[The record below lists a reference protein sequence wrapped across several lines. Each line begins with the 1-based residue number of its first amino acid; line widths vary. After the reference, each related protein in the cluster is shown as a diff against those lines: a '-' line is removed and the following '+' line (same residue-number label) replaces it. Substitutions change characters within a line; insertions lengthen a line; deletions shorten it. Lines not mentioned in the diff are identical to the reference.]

1 MVLNNAESVRA
12 FLIVIIV
19 KDYNWLLKSQQ
30 SQINWLLVTLELAAC
45 KRYHGEDSCNWLLSV
60 KSSDVYLSLLFTS
73 RFGIKKL
80 VYALADLAVV
90 SFNE

>member
-45 KRYHGEDSCNWLLSV
+45 KRYHGEDSCN
-60 KSSDVYLSLLFTS
+60 
-73 RFGIKKL
+73 
-80 VYALADLAVV
+80 
-90 SFNE
+90 